1 MTTHPNLPRSI
12 SLFGRDIDD
21 PTILAM
27 IPGATGYGSHR
38 LLMALALA
46 WFQSDPNAGIPPLG
60 MITEMGLGEGSTP
73 FIAAHVARH
82 DAVRLCADTDSAY
95 FTRYFKYMARQE
107 GGVLSAFCLP
117 GGKSGEGR
125 IETRAFDSWDKWAE
139 FYKMSR
145 PGITLID
152 HAPGERRTIDLARIA
167 DTSMFVIVHDSE
179 KIGAGDYKLEPSFAK
194 YKHRLDDY
202 PNGAGTTLVSNFVD
216 VNTAPWVAGLARL
229 REVLQSL

>member
-1 MTTHPNLPRSI
+1 MTHPGLPKSV

-46 WFQSDPNAGIPPLG
+46 WFQSDPNGGVPPLRL
-60 MITEMGLGEGSTP
+60 ITEMGLGEGSTP

-82 DAVRLCADTDSAY
+82 KANRICADSNRAY
-95 FTRYFKYMARQE
+95 FSRYFFEAESRVTAD
-107 GGVLSAFCLP
+107 GVLSAMCYH
-117 GGKSGEGR
+117 GKDPEV
-125 IETRAFDSWDKWAE
+125 TYNVNWTAWANG
-139 FYKMSR
+139 YSSMSR
-145 PGITLID
+145 PDITLID

-167 DTSMFVIVHDSE
+167 DTSMFVVVHDSE

-202 PNGAGTTLVSNFVD
+202 PGGAGTTLVSNFVNVGAD
-216 VNTAPWVAGLARL
+216 VWRRGLETL
-229 REVLQSL
+229 RGVFISL